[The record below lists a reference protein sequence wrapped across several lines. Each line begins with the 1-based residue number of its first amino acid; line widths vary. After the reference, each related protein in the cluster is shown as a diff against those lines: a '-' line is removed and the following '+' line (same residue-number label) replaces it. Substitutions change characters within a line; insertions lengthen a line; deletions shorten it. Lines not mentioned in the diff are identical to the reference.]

1 MCLIVDANLSSTLL
15 GEKSDVR
22 KWLLGQQGNP
32 RLVVGGLRTHEL
44 RKLDHVRKFLVVLQQ
59 AGRLRQCHAESLEGE
74 FKKLGKQKICTSN
87 DLHVLALAIVSG
99 ARTIA
104 TNDEALIR
112 DFKNPNIMPRP
123 RGKIYRDPSIHR
135 NLLGHTPITC
145 GVKAK

>member
-44 RKLDHVRKFLVVLQQ
+44 RKLDHVRSLLVVLQQ

-74 FKKLGKQKICTSN
+74 FKKLG
-87 DLHVLALAIVSG
+87 
-99 ARTIA
+99 
-104 TNDEALIR
+104 
-112 DFKNPNIMPRP
+112 
-123 RGKIYRDPSIHR
+123 
-135 NLLGHTPITC
+135 
-145 GVKAK
+145 